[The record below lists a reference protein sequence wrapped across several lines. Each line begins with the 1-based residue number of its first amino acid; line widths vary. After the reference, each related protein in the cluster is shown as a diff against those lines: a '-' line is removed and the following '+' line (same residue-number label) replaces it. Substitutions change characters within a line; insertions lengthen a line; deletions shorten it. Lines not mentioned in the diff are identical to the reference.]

1 MKLVLRSLL
10 LTSFCTLSSWTVSSG
25 MFVVTQS
32 PDVSV
37 MEGETVNITCCW
49 TRMFERFRVAWL
61 KNQIVIKI
69 EINSHQS
76 HGSLKEEAKTCSSLN
91 ISNIRTEDS
100 GTYIC
105 EVTVEIPSLTE
116 AKGSGTIITVREKT
130 SDTDSTPSSS
140 TVIFIL
146 RSLPFILL
154 VLIFCCFR
162 NNWTTSQPAG
172 SESMSAQ
179 RGGEEEEGRSERGK
193 VETRLLKLYKLVQ
206 CFWFC
211 FKFI

>member
-10 LTSFCTLSSWTVSSG
+10 LTSFCTISSWTVSSG
-25 MFVVTQS
+25 MLVVTQS

-49 TRMFERFRVAWL
+49 TGMFERAGVAWL
-61 KNQIVIKI
+61 KNQTVIKR
-69 EINSHQS
+69 EAKFFQS
-76 HGSLKEEAKTCSSLN
+76 HGSLKKEAKNCSSLN

-105 EVTVEIPSLTE
+105 KVTVEIPSLFE
-116 AKGSGTIITVREKT
+116 SKGSGTIITVREKT
-130 SDTDSTPSSS
+130 NDTDYNNHTDSTPSSS

-162 NNWTTSQPAG
+162 NKWTTSQRHDTAAG

-179 RGGEEEEGRSERGK
+179 RGEEEGRSERGK
-193 VETRLLKLYKLVQ
+193 VETWL
-206 CFWFC
+206 
-211 FKFI
+211 

>member
-1 MKLVLRSLL
+1 MKRCESIKLLLRSLL
-10 LTSFCTLSSWTVSSG
+10 FTSVCTSCWPVSSG

-49 TRMFERFRVAWL
+49 TGTFERVRVNWL
-61 KNQIVIKI
+61 KNQTVIKS
-69 EINSHQS
+69 EINFFQS
-76 HGSLKEEAKTCSSLN
+76 HGSLKKEVKTCSSLN

-105 EVTVEIPSLTE
+105 KVIVEIPSLTE
-116 AKGSGTIITVREKT
+116 SRGNGTIITVREKT

-162 NNWTTSQPAG
+162 NNWTTSQRHDTAAG
-172 SESMSAQ
+172 SESMSAH
-179 RGGEEEEGRSERGK
+179 RGDQEEEEGGSSERGK
-193 VETRLLKLYKLVQ
+193 VETRL
-206 CFWFC
+206 
-211 FKFI
+211 

>member
-10 LTSFCTLSSWTVSSG
+10 LTSFCTISSWTVSSG
-25 MFVVTQS
+25 MFVVTQT

-49 TRMFERFRVAWL
+49 TETFERFSVAWL
-61 KNQIVIKI
+61 KNQTLIRR
-69 EINSHQS
+69 ESYPNQS
-76 HGSLKEEAKTCSSLN
+76 QGSLKKEAKICSTLN
-91 ISNIRTEDS
+91 ISNIGTEDS

-105 EVTVEIPSLTE
+105 RVIVEIPSLTE
-116 AKGSGTIITVREKT
+116 SKGNGTIVTVREMHV
-130 SDTDSTPSSS
+130 TDYNNHTGSTPSSS

-162 NNWTTSQPAG
+162 NNWTTSQRHNTAAG

-179 RGGEEEEGRSERGK
+179 RGEQDEEAGRSERGK
-193 VETRLLKLYKLVQ
+193 VETRL
-206 CFWFC
+206 
-211 FKFI
+211 

>member
-1 MKLVLRSLL
+1 MKRCENIKLLLRSLL
-10 LTSFCTLSSWTVSSG
+10 FTSVCTSCWPVSSG

-49 TRMFERFRVAWL
+49 TGTFERVRVNWL
-61 KNQIVIKI
+61 KNQTVIKS
-69 EINSHQS
+69 EINIFQS
-76 HGSLKEEAKTCSSLN
+76 HGSLKKEAKNCSYFN
-91 ISNIRTEDS
+91 ISNIRTEGS

-105 EVTVEIPSLTE
+105 KVTVEIPSLTE
-116 AKGSGTIITVREKT
+116 SKGSGTIITVREKT
-130 SDTDSTPSSS
+130 NDTDYNNHTDSTPSSS

-162 NNWTTSQPAG
+162 NKWTTSQRHDTAAG
-172 SESMSAQ
+172 SESISAH
-179 RGGEEEEGRSERGK
+179 RGDQEEEEGSSERGK
-193 VETRLLKLYKLVQ
+193 VETRL
-206 CFWFC
+206 
-211 FKFI
+211 

>member
-10 LTSFCTLSSWTVSSG
+10 LTSFCTISSWTVSSG

-49 TRMFERFRVAWL
+49 TGMFERAGVAWL
-61 KNQIVIKI
+61 KNQTVIKR
-69 EINSHQS
+69 EAKFFQS
-76 HGSLKEEAKTCSSLN
+76 HGSLKKEAKTCSSLN

-105 EVTVEIPSLTE
+105 KVTVEIPSLFE
-116 AKGSGTIITVREKT
+116 SKGSGTIITVREKT
-130 SDTDSTPSSS
+130 SDTDYNNHTDSTPSSS

-162 NNWTTSQPAG
+162 NKWTTSQHHDPAAG

-179 RGGEEEEGRSERGK
+179 RGEEEGGRSERGK
-193 VETRLLKLYKLVQ
+193 VETRL
-206 CFWFC
+206 
-211 FKFI
+211 